1 MPPPFESKR
10 GPSTPKRKPAAR
22 GPKRAAAGPTGVAD
36 ILSTLEKTTKLGQ
49 HLEHA
54 KIWEHWEEIAG
65 PTVAKYCQPKTVRDG
80 ELVIEAESAV
90 WMHKVNF
97 KKWQIIKR
105 INMMA
110 RKELV
115 HSIFVL
121 LFDPDADD
129 ERTSRRGQRKT
140 GQ

>member
-1 MPPPFESKR
+1 M
-10 GPSTPKRKPAAR
+10 
-22 GPKRAAAGPTGVAD
+22 AD
-36 ILSTLEKTTKLGQ
+36 ILSSLEKTTKLGQ

-65 PTVAKYCQPKTVRDG
+65 PTVSKYCQPKTVRDG
-80 ELVIEAESAV
+80 ELVVEAPSAV
-90 WMHKVNF
+90 WMHKVNY

-115 HSIFVL
+115 HSIFVML
-121 LFDPDADD
+121 MDPDADD
-129 ERTSRRGQRKT
+129 EGPSRRRQSKAGQ
-140 GQ
+140 